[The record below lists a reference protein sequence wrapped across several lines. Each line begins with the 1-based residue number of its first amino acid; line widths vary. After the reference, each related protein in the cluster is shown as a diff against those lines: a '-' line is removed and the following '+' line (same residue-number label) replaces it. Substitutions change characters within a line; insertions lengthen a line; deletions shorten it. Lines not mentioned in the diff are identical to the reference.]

1 MKLVDYKTFIRM
13 PAGTIF
19 APYKPCVLEEELSIK
34 VDAGREIDDEHWF
47 NGVMHLSPWIDDYTG
62 LWEVGDEEE
71 AEFEVYDG
79 DNNDYR
85 DYKMFLIFDEK
96 DIDKLIE
103 VLQWVKNGCKEEKPH
118 CEPCIDIYGFERRK

>member
-1 MKLVDYKTFIRM
+1 MMKLVDYETFIRL
-13 PAGTIF
+13 PSGTIF
-19 APYKPCVLEEELSIK
+19 APYTPCVLEEGLAIK
-34 VDAGREIDDEHWF
+34 VDAGREIGDENWF

-71 AEFEVYDG
+71 AEFGVYDG

-96 DIDKLIE
+96 DVDKLIE
-103 VLQWVKNGCKEEKPH
+103 VLQWAKNGCKEEG
-118 CEPCIDIYGFERRK
+118 ENDGN

>member
-96 DIDKLIE
+96 DVDKLIE
-103 VLQWVKNGCKEEKPH
+103 VLQWAKNGCKEEG
-118 CEPCIDIYGFERRK
+118 ENGEQNA

>member
-96 DIDKLIE
+96 DVDKLIE
-103 VLQWVKNGCKEEKPH
+103 VLRWAKNGCKEEKPH
-118 CEPCIDIYGFERRK
+118 CEPCIDIYGFER